1 MNILEAYIEKN
12 NSIIILITGINIELL
27 NSIGEILSKDLSLP
41 LIKLN
46 EVLKTNYYLDS
57 DKPDTTELENLI
69 KKNKNNV
76 IVGFKYPI
84 NNKIDFHFNI
94 KFNSN
99 IFMKNQIKNSK
110 NIYEEYKIKLKE
122 QKIDK
127 FLKYEDDKEETNN
140 SIFNYLLDLIKKNVY
155 ENENTIFNST
165 EKSTTDL
172 TSQKSTIKKNK
183 NWDKDNLYLNIDDYT
198 NKMLETEIYVD
209 KHDDDDIFF
218 EMENNYPY
226 SGNKIEFIRNDFF
239 KNFKGGSK
247 IIVGIRYL

>member
-99 IFMKNQIKNSK
+99 IFMKNQIKN
-110 NIYEEYKIKLKE
+110 
-122 QKIDK
+122 
-127 FLKYEDDKEETNN
+127 
-140 SIFNYLLDLIKKNVY
+140 
-155 ENENTIFNST
+155 
-165 EKSTTDL
+165 
-172 TSQKSTIKKNK
+172 
-183 NWDKDNLYLNIDDYT
+183 
-198 NKMLETEIYVD
+198 
-209 KHDDDDIFF
+209 
-218 EMENNYPY
+218 
-226 SGNKIEFIRNDFF
+226 
-239 KNFKGGSK
+239 
-247 IIVGIRYL
+247 